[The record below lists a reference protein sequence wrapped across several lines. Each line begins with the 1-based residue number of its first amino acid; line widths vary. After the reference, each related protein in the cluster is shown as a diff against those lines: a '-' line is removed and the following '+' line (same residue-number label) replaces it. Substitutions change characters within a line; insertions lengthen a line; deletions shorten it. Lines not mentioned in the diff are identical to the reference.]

1 MFSKCFDS
9 IPLELKISPDL
20 TSIASSGVLVVTNDW
35 SSLWSP
41 VLYLKKRQ
49 NTIFLALH
57 SLHETSITHS
67 VNFLLS
73 GG

>member
-1 MFSKCFDS
+1 MFSKCFDL
-9 IPLELKISPDL
+9 IPLELKNFTDL

-41 VLYLKKRQ
+41 VLYLKNKKKRQ

-57 SLHETSITHS
+57 S
-67 VNFLLS
+67 
-73 GG
+73 

>member
-1 MFSKCFDS
+1 MFSKCFDL
-9 IPLELKISPDL
+9 IPLELKIFPDL

-49 NTIFLALH
+49 NTIFIALH
-57 SLHETSITHS
+57 S
-67 VNFLLS
+67 
-73 GG
+73 